1 MKSVRWNPVIEVMCG
16 EGREEVESGEGEEKE
31 GGGEE
36 GQREEPEEE
45 YEEEEEED
53 EEEGEKEE
61 GEKEEKGGKRRR
73 EKEED
78 KESDLK
84 PMVEHTFEHAR
95 VPTTLGDLFSMSYRG
110 GVFRP
115 IYEETVNSLNKM
127 PIDKLFDV
135 DVSGIPLLAVPND
148 EANRCVILQGAHRF
162 SSLLSRKLTEEE
174 KKHRIL
180 VDVYYIRPGIK
191 TTRVSHVEFHRCQPE
206 MLTLLMC
213 SYRNELNRKEGQFTE
228 REQATNLF
236 KFLKSRISEQQRQ
249 DMIDHSHK
257 RKKMYCQL
265 VKEGLVQEPTETAKE
280 QSGLFAFMM
289 NPLTQSSF
297 FRDFEKIPTRNGFHR
312 IIFLASLQN
321 DASCAQLIEEL
332 ESKRLTKYAFVKR
345 LREIT
350 KKKVL
355 ENPSNGNNRMMW
367 LKCKTA
373 EEVPRGAIVIS
384 HKVIPYPSLLV
395 EKDVTSIVLDPMT
408 KEVLGQLCMFG
419 RSEEIGSGCVAKH
432 SFLAS
437 GLALVDGGP
446 IITTTLQRLIHR
458 RSIETPKNEKPQRII
473 NFVLS
478 HTLSLQLSFQNL

>member
-1 MKSVRWNPVIEVMCG
+1 MCG

-127 PIDKLFDV
+127 PIDKLFDG
-135 DVSGIPLLAVPND
+135 DVSGIPVLTIPDD

-180 VDVYYIRPGIK
+180 VDVYCVG
-191 TTRVSHVEFHRCQPE
+191 PE
-206 MLTLLMC
+206 NFENL
-213 SYRNELNRKEGQFTE
+213 SS
-228 REQATNLF
+228 AT
-236 KFLKSRISEQQRQ
+236 
-249 DMIDHSHK
+249 
-257 RKKMYCQL
+257 
-265 VKEGLVQEPTETAKE
+265 EGLVQEPTETAKE

-289 NPLTQSSF
+289 SPLTQSSF

-321 DASCAQLIEEL
+321 DASCARLIEEL
-332 ESKRLTKYAFVKR
+332 ESKRLTKPAIVIVAVVAPAVSSHQRLSTLKPAFVKPHETVTAANASYVTDGTSAALIMTEEYALANGFKPKAY
-345 LREIT
+345 LRDYLYVAQDP
-350 KKKVL
+350 KDQL
-355 ENPSNGNNRMMW
+355 LLSP
-367 LKCKTA
+367 A
-373 EEVPRGAIVIS
+373 YVIS
-384 HKVIPYPSLLV
+384 KLLD
-395 EKDVTSIVLDPMT
+395 KDGLGVGVLTPCGTSSHMAKIWDNDDNRFRTIMMSP
-408 KEVLGQLCMFG
+408 G
-419 RSEEIGSGCVAKH
+419 GSI
-432 SFLAS
+432 F
-437 GLALVDGGP
+437 
-446 IITTTLQRLIHR
+446 
-458 RSIETPKNEKPQRII
+458 
-473 NFVLS
+473 
-478 HTLSLQLSFQNL
+478 